1 MARRH
6 LIVRGKVQG
15 VGFRWF
21 VGETARRADL
31 AGWVQNRPDGA
42 VEIAVEGDD
51 ESVDI
56 LERAVHRGPPG
67 ARVDGVDR
75 VPEQDDSL
83 TKPFAVRK

>member
-1 MARRH
+1 MARRQ

-21 VGETARRADL
+21 VRETARRVDL
-31 AGWVQNRPDGA
+31 AGWVQNKPDGS

-51 ESVDI
+51 ESVEI

-67 ARVDGVDR
+67 ARVEGVER
-75 VPEQDDSL
+75 VADPPGILD
-83 TKPFAVRK
+83 KPFAVRR